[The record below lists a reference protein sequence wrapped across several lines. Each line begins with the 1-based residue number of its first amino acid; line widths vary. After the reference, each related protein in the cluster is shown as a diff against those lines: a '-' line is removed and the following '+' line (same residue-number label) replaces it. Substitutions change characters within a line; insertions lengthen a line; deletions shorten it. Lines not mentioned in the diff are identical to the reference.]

1 MSDSIE
7 VNKQTFEDAL
17 KKLDLK
23 KELMVGIIDQDI
35 LSLIEDVVDEYTMH
49 YRPDIEYTMEEV
61 GKINTEYVMTMRRLI
76 SSKALVSEL
85 QAKISSMS

>member
-49 YRPDIEYTMEEV
+49 YRPDIEHTMEEV

-76 SSKALVSEL
+76 SSKALVREL
-85 QAKISSMS
+85 QAKISGMS